1 MLVDAMASLLV
12 RDPGAFDV
20 VVSTNM
26 FGDIL
31 SNEAAE
37 LSGGLG
43 LAPSIN
49 AGDDYAIAQ
58 ASHGAAPDIAGTD
71 TANPTALVVST
82 AMLLDWIGRRT
93 GENVLVEAAAATE
106 AVVDSLL
113 ANVDTR
119 TRDMDGPLGT
129 RAFGDALAKR
139 IEEA

>member
-1 MLVDAMASLLV
+1 MASMLV
-12 RDPGAFDV
+12 REPGAYDV
-20 VVSTNM
+20 MVSTNM

-49 AGDDYAIAQ
+49 AGDDHAIAQ

-71 TANPTALVVST
+71 TANPAALIVSA
-82 AMLLDWIGRRT
+82 AMLLDWKGRRS

-106 AVVDSLL
+106 RAVDDLL
-113 ANVDTR
+113 AAPETR
-119 TRDMDGPLGT
+119 TPDLDGDLGT
-129 RAFGDALAKR
+129 RAFGDALAAR
-139 IEEA
+139 IGDA